1 MQNIRIIKSAC
12 RMCHGGCQVL
22 VHMEGERVVKIT
34 GNHPENPTS
43 RGYICPKGVASAELL
58 YHPDRILKPLHSR
71 KTIMTTRSAG
81 GMHSAL
87 IRRLY
92 WQRLRAR

>member
-34 GNHPENPTS
+34 ENPENPTS

-58 YHPDRILKPLHSR
+58 YHPDRILKPLRSR
-71 KTIMTTRSAG
+71 NTIMTTCIAG
-81 GMHSAL
+81 GFLFPSL
-87 IRRLY
+87 LS
-92 WQRLRAR
+92 LN